1 MAADMT
7 PATTTLTDTSSAPLQ
22 LLQPA
27 ADTNHTGDNSATSFV
42 LDSLPDTAARFLG
55 QVLGIAL
62 RSRVIGQWRFHQ
74 SVWDTLVGSDLV
86 TTEALAVHKVLQ
98 LFFTIYTHNSYCSC
112 NAADLVYAPYVQ
124 RVLH

>member
-7 PATTTLTDTSSAPLQ
+7 PTTTLTEANSVLA

-27 ADTNHTGDNSATSFV
+27 ANTDQTGSDSSASFV
-42 LDSLPDTAARFLG
+42 LDSLPTTAARFLG

-74 SVWDTLVGSDLV
+74 SVWDTLVGSELV
-86 TTEALAVHKVLQ
+86 EPDCLAAHEVRQHLYIDVSFNYVICMQ
-98 LFFTIYTHNSYCSC
+98 LPSLCGC
-112 NAADLVYAPYVQ
+112 
-124 RVLH
+124 

>member
-27 ADTNHTGDNSATSFV
+27 ADTDHTSADSATSFV

-55 QVLGIAL
+55 QALGIAL

-74 SVWDTLVGSDLV
+74 SVWDTLVGSELAAP
-86 TTEALAVHKVLQ
+86 EALTTSKVW
-98 LFFTIYTHNSYCSC
+98 
-112 NAADLVYAPYVQ
+112 
-124 RVLH
+124 

>member
-7 PATTTLTDTSSAPLQ
+7 PATTTLTDTSSVPLQ
-22 LLQPA
+22 LLQLA
-27 ADTNHTGDNSATSFV
+27 ADTNGTSDSSSTSFV

-74 SVWDTLVGSDLV
+74 SVWDTLVGSEVVASD
-86 TTEALAVHKVLQ
+86 ALATSKVRQYFLYSHISVHM
-98 LFFTIYTHNSYCSC
+98 SC
-112 NAADLVYAPYVQ
+112 EGVDLLYAP
-124 RVLH
+124 